1 MDDIFFGFIDV
12 QLTAAGF
19 LGGLVHAFRVEKATP
34 WQVVGYIV
42 TGGIAANFIAPQALK
57 LLVGLSAQF
66 VAFGIGMS
74 GRYLCDAM
82 EKFFDKLDVLGRTK
96 NE

>member
-1 MDDIFFGFIDV
+1 MADASVLGIIDV
-12 QLTAAGF
+12 QLLAAGF

-34 WQVVGYIV
+34 WQIVGYIL
-42 TGGIAANFIAPQALK
+42 TGGLAANFIAPQVLK
-57 LLVGLSAQF
+57 MMTLFPSGF

-74 GRYLCDAM
+74 GRHLCDLL
-82 EKFFDKLDVLGRTK
+82 EKIFDNVLGRTK